1 MHDHIGMIMR
11 ITREYSGN
19 LNIII
24 VMKAISLFLGLIL
37 AMPILTFGHAV
48 SDNTSPSSESS
59 NEAVADH
66 QEINL
71 YTFEYQVLPVLA
83 SYLPPQ
89 PESIAL
95 LSRPEFA
102 TDSLGI
108 KVDLA
113 PCDIAVT
120 VVGEG
125 DERAVVWTMPEPPKV
140 PLAQYIAYI
149 PDKDNGNYRIF
160 YLEKSFD
167 FGNGPLWVL
176 GTATP
181 EGHSN
186 YGDVDNPE
194 SPEKFADLIYSV
206 IR

>member
-1 MHDHIGMIMR
+1 MIVR
-11 ITREYSGN
+11 IICEYYGN
-19 LNIII
+19 LIVSII
-24 VMKAISLFLGLIL
+24 MKALTLLLSMIL
-37 AMPILTFGHAV
+37 AMPVLTFGHEAP
-48 SDNTSPSSESS
+48 DNTSPSSESS
-59 NEAVADH
+59 DEAVVDH

-71 YTFEYQVLPVLA
+71 YSFEYQVLPVLA

-108 KVDLA
+108 KVDLDHR
-113 PCDIAVT
+113 DIAVT
-120 VVGEG
+120 VVGKG
-125 DERAVVWTMPEPPKV
+125 DEQGVVWTMPEPPKV
-140 PLAQYIAYI
+140 PLAKYIAFI
-149 PDKDNGNYRIF
+149 PDKNNGNYRIF

-176 GTATP
+176 GTATS

-186 YGDVDNPE
+186 YGEVDYPE
-194 SPEKFADLIYSV
+194 SPERFADLIYSV

>member
-1 MHDHIGMIMR
+1 
-11 ITREYSGN
+11 
-19 LNIII
+19 
-24 VMKAISLFLGLIL
+24 MKAISLLLSLIL
-37 AMPILTFGHAV
+37 AMPILTFGHQAL
-48 SDNTSPSSESS
+48 DNTSPSSESS
-59 NEAVADH
+59 NEAVVDQ

-71 YTFEYQVLPVLA
+71 YNFEYQVLPVVA
-83 SYLPPQ
+83 SSLPLQ
-89 PESIAL
+89 PESTVL

-113 PCDIAVT
+113 PCDIEVT

-125 DERAVVWTMPEPPKV
+125 DEQAVVWTMPAPPRV
-140 PLAQYIAYI
+140 PLAQYIAFI
-149 PDKDNGNYRIF
+149 PDKNNGNYRIF

-181 EGHSN
+181 EDHSN
-186 YGDVDNPE
+186 FGDVDYPE

-206 IR
+206 VR

>member
-1 MHDHIGMIMR
+1 
-11 ITREYSGN
+11 
-19 LNIII
+19 
-24 VMKAISLFLGLIL
+24 MKAISLFLSLIL
-37 AMPILTFGHAV
+37 AMPILTFGHQAL
-48 SDNTSPSSESS
+48 DNTSPSSESS
-59 NEAVADH
+59 NEAVVDQ

-71 YTFEYQVLPVLA
+71 YNFEYQVLPVVA
-83 SYLPPQ
+83 SSLPLQ
-89 PESIAL
+89 PESTVL

-125 DERAVVWTMPEPPKV
+125 DEQAVVWTMPAPPRV
-140 PLAQYIAYI
+140 PLAQYIAFI
-149 PDKDNGNYRIF
+149 PDKNNGYYRIF

-181 EGHSN
+181 EDHSN
-186 YGDVDNPE
+186 FGDVDYPE